1 LTDKLKTGIVYLVTA
16 LFIALNIYLVV
27 KKQEYWGFLIPL
39 AIYVAILYIISLDKI
54 LLLITFLTPLAINM
68 MDFEWGIGISIP
80 TEPLLIGVFLLF
92 IIKVIFEH
100 NYDGKILKHPVTIA
114 ILINLAWIFLT
125 GLTSQLPLV
134 SFKFLFA
141 RLWFVIPMFF
151 VAIPLFKKES
161 NISLFAWMYAL
172 PLIIVIGYTIF
183 NHQRFGFDEDS
194 GHWVMSPFYND
205 HTAYG
210 AILAMFIP
218 VFSGFA
224 ISTVKK
230 PATRLVSLAVT
241 CILTVAL
248 ILSYSR
254 AAWVSLGITTVIWLI
269 ILMKIKF
276 KYLVVTFLSLV
287 GLFYLFQ
294 FEIID
299 RLEKNKQDSS
309 ANFLEHI
316 QSISNIS
323 SDASNLERI
332 NRWQSAIRMFN
343 ERPVFGFGPG
353 TYQFEYAPYQRSKE
367 KTTISTNAGDRG
379 NAHSEYFGPLAESGL
394 LGMLTFIG
402 VVLFIII
409 TALRVYKEAENK
421 EIKLLSL
428 VLLLGLFTYL
438 LHGIMNNFLDSDKA
452 SIPFWGFVAA
462 IVAMD
467 LYHRKSVPKQ

>member
-1 LTDKLKTGIVYLVTA
+1 
-16 LFIALNIYLVV
+16 
-27 KKQEYWGFLIPL
+27 
-39 AIYVAILYIISLDKI
+39 
-54 LLLITFLTPLAINM
+54 
-68 MDFEWGIGISIP
+68 
-80 TEPLLIGVFLLF
+80 
-92 IIKVIFEH
+92 
-100 NYDGKILKHPVTIA
+100 
-114 ILINLAWIFLT
+114 
-125 GLTSQLPLV
+125 
-134 SFKFLFA
+134 
-141 RLWFVIPMFF
+141 
-151 VAIPLFKKES
+151 
-161 NISLFAWMYAL
+161 MYAL